1 MCSPRSPLRRA
12 FTTEESRGS
21 LLRPRSSIGPSI
33 GWVGKVGAVTVL
45 AAAYPEQTQATT
57 ALVLGIIGIACCG
70 LLGIAAWVMANN
82 ELQAISSG
90 RRDPVN
96 EGTAKAARVV
106 GIVATTLIALPLLLL
121 FLAVA
126 GSITLPFFSP

>member
-1 MCSPRSPLRRA
+1 M
-12 FTTEESRGS
+12 
-21 LLRPRSSIGPSI
+21 
-33 GWVGKVGAVTVL
+33 AVPVPT
-45 AAAYPEQTQATT
+45 YPEQSQATT
-57 ALVLGIIGIACCG
+57 ALVLGIIGIVCCG

-106 GIVATTLIALPLLLL
+106 GIVATALSALPLILF
-121 FLAVA
+121 FLAGA
-126 GSITLPFFSP
+126 GSITLPFFNP

>member
-1 MCSPRSPLRRA
+1 M
-12 FTTEESRGS
+12 
-21 LLRPRSSIGPSI
+21 
-33 GWVGKVGAVTVL
+33 AVPVPT
-45 AAAYPEQTQATT
+45 YPEQSQATT
-57 ALVLGIIGIACCG
+57 ALVLGIIGIVCCG

-106 GIVATTLIALPLLLL
+106 GIVGTALIALPLLLL
-121 FLAVA
+121 FLAGA
-126 GSITLPFFSP
+126 GSITFPFFSP

>member
-1 MCSPRSPLRRA
+1 M
-12 FTTEESRGS
+12 
-21 LLRPRSSIGPSI
+21 
-33 GWVGKVGAVTVL
+33 TVP
-45 AAAYPEQTQATT
+45 AAAYPEQSQATT

-106 GIVATTLIALPLLLL
+106 GIVATALIALPLLLL

-126 GSITLPFFSP
+126 GSITFPFFSP